1 MHADVFI
8 HLASVCLL
16 VGTFNPFTFKII
28 VDMYDPIAVFLIVL
42 GLFSVDRAFSSL
54 VFSLEK
60 FL

>member
-16 VGTFNPFTFKII
+16 VGTFSPFTFKVVI
-28 VDMYDPIAVFLIVL
+28 DMYDHNTIFLIIWVY
-42 GLFSVDRAFSSL
+42 
-54 VFSLEK
+54 